1 MRIVLSC
8 NLLKITDAKLY
19 LWRLLMIINWSFIWT
34 VRLGRIVTSSKL
46 CILRIYAVYA
56 LFIKYFCDRDLLQS
70 VLGDLCQL
78 ARYGI
83 MYEKHWI
90 NYLGLTSGQDD
101 DVIKIAKNT

>member
-1 MRIVLSC
+1 MTSL
-8 NLLKITDAKLY
+8 KLY
-19 LWRLLMIINWSFIWT
+19 
-34 VRLGRIVTSSKL
+34 
-46 CILRIYAVYA
+46 ILRIYAIYA
-56 LFIKYFCDRDLLQS
+56 LFIKYFCDRDLLQA

-101 DVIKIAKNT
+101 DVIKIA